1 MLTPLHHLIEES
13 EYDCIEP
20 QVERAALDSLLRRPR
35 SPREEVVAK
44 TKSAA
49 VLLAAGMQVS
59 MSDEEETEAL
69 RQFHRE
75 TQQLPI
81 RPPDRPAVILK
92 LAALLSEYDH
102 EVVKDATQMRQYVT
116 NRLLEESD
124 PKQPASQRL
133 AALRLLGQIT
143 EVGLFTERTEITVK
157 QMPVETLEA
166 KLHEKLKLLL
176 PSEVE
181 VTDVTP
187 TAPNAAP
194 SDDED

>member
-1 MLTPLHHLIEES
+1 MLTPLQHLIEES

-20 QVERAALDSLLRRPR
+20 QVERAQLDSLLRRPT
-35 SPREEVVAK
+35 SPREEVAAK
-44 TKSAA
+44 AKSAA
-49 VLLAAGMQVS
+49 VMLAAGMQVS

-81 RPPDRPAVILK
+81 RPSDRPAVILK

-124 PKQPASQRL
+124 PKQPVSQRL
-133 AALRLLGQIT
+133 AALKLLGQIT
-143 EVGLFTERTEITVK
+143 EVGLFMERTEITVK

-166 KLHEKLKLLL
+166 KLHEKLRLLL

-181 VTDVTP
+181 EIKREQEQENP
-187 TAPNAAP
+187 
-194 SDDED
+194 DED

>member
-1 MLTPLHHLIEES
+1 MDIPLQHLIDTD
-13 EYDCIEP
+13 EYEAIEP
-20 QVERAALDSLLRRPR
+20 PVERGDISRMLRTPD
-35 SPREEVVAK
+35 SPREEILAK
-44 TKSAA
+44 ARSTAT
-49 VLLAAGMQVS
+49 LMAAGMQVS

-81 RPPDRPAVILK
+81 QPASRPAVILK

-102 EVVKDATQMRQYVT
+102 EVVEDAARMRNYVT

-133 AALRLLGQIT
+133 AALKLLGQIT

-157 QMPVETLEA
+157 QLPAETLEA
-166 KLHEKLKLLL
+166 KLYEKLKLLL

-181 VTDVTP
+181 VTDITP
-187 TAPNAAP
+187 VSTEEQ
-194 SDDED
+194 DGD